1 MCAGTIT
8 EIYNFFN
15 QLIQTAA
22 CNLQQQASPITNL
35 FDESVTSSNLS
46 RVVVTCKQQSTNSNI
61 YKLSDVAL
69 KTAKVTLLCHGSAA
83 RGTPS

>member
-35 FDESVTSSNLS
+35 FDDSVTSSNLI
-46 RVVVTCKQQSTNSNI
+46 RVVLTCKQQSTNNNI
-61 YKLSDVAL
+61 YKLSPVAL
-69 KTAKVTLLCHGSAA
+69 KTAKVTFLCHGSAA
-83 RGTPS
+83 RGTPR